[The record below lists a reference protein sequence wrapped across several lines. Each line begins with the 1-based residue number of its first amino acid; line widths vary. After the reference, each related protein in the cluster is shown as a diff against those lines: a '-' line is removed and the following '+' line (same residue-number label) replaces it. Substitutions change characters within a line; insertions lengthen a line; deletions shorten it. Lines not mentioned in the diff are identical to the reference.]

1 MAFRRTEI
9 GLPFGKLYFLRHS
22 LEFSFTDGRQIFPV
36 RRRCG
41 FLVKED
47 RQIITFCHFRAHFFG
62 KRNGFFH
69 GYIPDRNKGNHVHS
83 SHTGMLALM
92 PVQVDKL
99 HSHADGL
106 EHGVAKRFG
115 FTHHGN
121 NQPVMIFVITVIQ
134 QLHAL
139 SAAKRSHYPVYLLQ
153 ITSLTEIGDTFY
165 DFIHNPFKLRMKN

>member
-1 MAFRRTEI
+1 
-9 GLPFGKLYFLRHS
+9 
-22 LEFSFTDGRQIFPV
+22 
-36 RRRCG
+36 
-41 FLVKED
+41 
-47 RQIITFCHFRAHFFG
+47 
-62 KRNGFFH
+62 
-69 GYIPDRNKGNHVHS
+69 
-83 SHTGMLALM
+83 M

-121 NQPVMIFVITVIQ
+121 NQPVMVFVITVIQ

-165 DFIHNPFKLRMKN
+165 DFIHNPFKLRMMNEELGCAKQMRRKVILHS

>member
-92 PVQVDKL
+92 PV
-99 HSHADGL
+99 
-106 EHGVAKRFG
+106 
-115 FTHHGN
+115 
-121 NQPVMIFVITVIQ
+121 
-134 QLHAL
+134 
-139 SAAKRSHYPVYLLQ
+139 YLLQ

-165 DFIHNPFKLRMKN
+165 DFIHNPFKLRMMNEELGCAKQMRRKVILHS